1 MPKRT
6 NDFQRLVYLVRVNLA
21 DGAAV
26 TESKMLEDRVTR
38 TMREV
43 DVCIEGSVGG
53 QHVIVSVEC
62 RDHQRVADVTWVEQ
76 MKTKHDRL
84 PTNALILASRAGF
97 TPEAREVARLYG
109 IQTFTLQD
117 IEITDFK
124 SLFGFESSLW
134 AKSVTVSTSKVT
146 VSVLPTET
154 LGEEMVFAMPTNLIY
169 TVEDQEICQIGELV
183 QMLVSSPQARD
194 YLLGEGQKDHVW
206 FEIDWE
212 PPRDHLDRP
221 LFMKKVDPPVL
232 REVKKIHIQGPCQF
246 QIEKFEMG
254 SGRIGDVH
262 VAWGKTEI
270 LGQDTMVVATKD
282 SEGVRKMS
290 MNLAGNLRQG

>member
-21 DGAAV
+21 DGAIV
-26 TESKMLEDRVTR
+26 TESKMLEDRATG

-53 QHVIVSVEC
+53 QGVIVSVEC

-76 MKTKHDRL
+76 LKVKHDRL
-84 PTNALILASRAGF
+84 PTNALILTSRAGF

-109 IQTFTLQD
+109 IQTFSLDD
-117 IEITDFK
+117 IESADFK
-124 SLFGFESSLW
+124 SLFGFDSSLW
-134 AKSVTVSTSKVT
+134 AKSVTVSANKVT
-146 VSVLPTET
+146 VSVLPMET
-154 LGEEMVFAMPTNLIY
+154 FAEETVSVMPTNLIY
-169 TVEDQEICQIGELV
+169 TIEGQEVCQIGELV
-183 QMLVSSPQARD
+183 QKLLSSPRVGD
-194 YLLGEGQKDHVW
+194 YLLEKGQNDHVW
-206 FEIDWE
+206 FELDWE

-232 REVKKIHIQGPCQF
+232 REIKKIHIQGPSKF

-254 SGRIGDVH
+254 SGCIGDVH

-282 SEGVRKMS
+282 SEGIRKMS
-290 MNLAGNLRQG
+290 VNFAGSPKQE